1 MGLAMEFPEEV
12 NGALGAENV
21 KMILD
26 ELKTGRLH
34 KEKLKMIALKME
46 GSVHGKFIEKTRDN
60 EIQLD
65 HVLKYML
72 DVWYKEELYKAG
84 KDGLNKFMAILKDE
98 DIKLEYLAE
107 KMMPKP
113 DVNGFRLVLKDG
125 FKPDNYILD
134 RNDDETFLGSGSFGD
149 VYSAAL
155 KDSVEN
161 AGFPHEVAVKIITW
175 NMPAAKGYE
184 ETEWKLLEKGL
195 NFTHDNLIQMFFLS
209 MRMGKRNMRTLQIFM
224 EMCEETLHDYAD
236 RESVPLDDIKHVTVG
251 VLQGLDHLHKQ
262 NIIHRDLKPQNIL
275 LKKTTVDSTS
285 LRDMTIK
292 LSDFN
297 VSKWLPQR
305 SDATNTPRRGEDAF
319 SAPEVLLSREDGK
332 TRYGTSCDIWALGV
346 LVFQLREN
354 KAFAHEGEIRSAQL
368 NKLIESKVKKVTET
382 DVQSFLMACLK
393 TNPKERYTTEGL
405 LNHVLLKGV

>member
-1 MGLAMEFPEEV
+1 MEFPEEV

-72 DVWYKEELYKAG
+72 DVWYKEELYKTG
-84 KDGLNKFMAILKDE
+84 KGLNKFMAILKDE

-113 DVNGFRLVLKDG
+113 DVNGFRLVLKEG
-125 FKPDNYILD
+125 FEPEKYTLD

-155 KDSVEN
+155 KDNVEN
-161 AGFPHEVAVKIITW
+161 AGFPQEVAVKIITW
-175 NMPAAKGYE
+175 NVPAAKGYE

-209 MRMGKRNMRTLQIFM
+209 VRMGKRNMRTLQIFM
-224 EMCEETLHDYAD
+224 EMCEETLHDYTD
-236 RESVPLDDIKHVTVG
+236 RETVSLDDIKHVTVG
-251 VLQGLDHLHKQ
+251 VLKGLDHLHQQ

-275 LKKTTVDSTS
+275 LKKTSAGSTS

-305 SDATNTPRRGEDAF
+305 SDATNTPRGGEDAF

-332 TRYGTSCDIWALGV
+332 TRYGTSCDIWALGA
-346 LVFQLREN
+346 LVFQLREK

-368 NKLIESKVKKVTET
+368 SKLIESKVKTVSET
-382 DVQSFLMACLK
+382 DVQSFLMACLN

-405 LNHVLLKGV
+405 LNHILLKGV